1 VTRKHLDAGLD
12 LLDRHIV
19 DRDDRS
25 YGTVDDVELVEADDG
40 SLEVAALLLGPKALG
55 ARVGGRLGRAM
66 IGIARRASGDPEP
79 IRIPLDLVDEL
90 GVVVKLRLPRAQLP
104 EMPLE
109 RWVRANVIERIPGS
123 RRATG

>member
-12 LLDRHIV
+12 LLDRRIV
-19 DRDDRS
+19 DRDERP
-25 YGTVDDVELVEADDG
+25 YGTVDDVELVEAADG

-55 ARVGGRLGRAM
+55 TRVGGRLGRTM
-66 IGIARRASGDPEP
+66 IGIGRRASGDPEP
-79 IRIPLDLVDEL
+79 VRIPLHLVDEL
-90 GVVVKLRLPRAQLP
+90 GVVVRLMLPRAQLP

-109 RWVRANVIERIPGS
+109 RWLRTHVIARIPGS